1 MKTRVI
7 LCGALLALLPFPI
20 PAEPQGQAQETG
32 HQSSKELE
40 RLKALAGKWTG
51 TMQTDAG
58 ETPFNAEYRVVSG
71 GSVVEERLF
80 ADTPKE
86 MVTMYHDKGGKLALT
101 HYCMLCNQ
109 PAMMLKESDG
119 KSISFDFDPSSSK
132 IDVEKETHMHA
143 LKLNFVDADTLEHQ
157 WTLYAGGKSKGEH
170 SFTLKRVK

>member
-1 MKTRVI
+1 MKTPVI
-7 LCGALLALLPFPI
+7 LCGAVLALLPFPV
-20 PAEPQGQAQETG
+20 PAEPQETG
-32 HQSSKELE
+32 YQASKELE

-51 TMQTDAG
+51 TMKTEAG

-80 ADTPKE
+80 TDTPKE
-86 MVTMYHDKGGKLALT
+86 MVTMYHDKGGKVALT

-109 PAMMLKESDG
+109 PAMLLKESDG

-143 LKLNFVDADTLEHQ
+143 LKLSFVDADTLEHQ
-157 WTLYAGGKSKGEH
+157 WTLYKDGKSEGAH
-170 SFTLKRVK
+170 SFTLKRAK

>member
-1 MKTRVI
+1 MKTLAI
-7 LCGALLALLPFPI
+7 LCGAVLALPLSSVQ
-20 PAEPQGQAQETG
+20 AEPQAGY
-32 HQSSKELE
+32 QSSKELE

-51 TMQTDAG
+51 TMKTEAG

-86 MVTMYHDKGGKLALT
+86 MITMYHDKGGKIALT

-109 PAMMLKESDG
+109 PSMLLKEGDD
-119 KSISFDFDPSSSK
+119 KSISFDFDPASK
-132 IDVEKETHMHA
+132 IDVEKDTHMHA

-157 WTLYAGGKSKGEH
+157 WTLYEAGKSKGAH
-170 SFTLKRVK
+170 SFTLKRAK